1 MSSRFEVNKAN
12 ILLVSKFFIA
22 SVLTLLLAA
31 CGNPY
36 DDVLNEFEKLTKE
49 KNIVMTDYVA
59 SLQDKKKFIFFYDL
73 KDYVELENFN
83 NVCNDFYESS
93 PPEYKLVLRVIAESE
108 VRGIALDEMTSI
120 MEKLSSGDLS
130 RYTDYLS
137 KAANFFVVPSYMT
150 QEYLK
155 NYSPLEG
162 YGDSEMAKITRG
174 NKDEF
179 VPYLT
184 GLFETKDEQKAAVL
198 CYITMPLLGIVGF
211 QNPMQATFERMAK
224 TISKKNISGIT
235 DMFNEL

>member
-22 SVLTLLLAA
+22 SVMMLFLAA

-73 KDYVELENFN
+73 KDYVKLKNFN

-93 PPEYKLVLRVIAESE
+93 PPEYKLVLRVTAEIE
-108 VRGIALDEMTSI
+108 VRGIALDEMESI
-120 MEKLSSGDLS
+120 IEKSSSGDLS

-155 NYSPLEG
+155 DYNPLEG
-162 YGDSEMAKITRG
+162 YDDSEIAKVFKG

-179 VPYLT
+179 GSYIAD
-184 GLFETKDEQKAAVL
+184 LFETKEEQKAAVI
-198 CYITMPLLGIVGF
+198 CYAVTPLLGIVGF
-211 QNPMQATFERMAK
+211 QNPMQATLERMAK